1 MSGRAWQAFLA
12 VEPPTVTH
20 NDLVAYVVYGPDDR
34 PMAAIRRSDRLKA
47 AEDAIMAALGR
58 CAPDLPLS
66 GPLRLDVRWCF
77 ATHGRHEQWEPH
89 AQRPDVDN
97 LCKTLSDCLVRAG
110 VIADDRLV
118 ADGMLAKAW
127 ADPAGIWVRV
137 EEIERPRPQ
146 EAI

>member
-20 NDLVAYVVYGPDDR
+20 NDLEAYVVMRRGMPR
-34 PMAAIRRSDRLKA
+34 AAVRKSDRLKA

-77 ATHGRHEQWEPH
+77 ATHGRHEQGEPH